1 MEKPGLY
8 PKAAVRGVLAVVA
21 ASLCYGVMPII
32 SKTLLSGGLPPEFA
46 ARLEAF
52 IGRFTARPFT
62 LPETMLQNELY
73 ALKNESVVG
82 FGMLFGCV
90 ISLLLLAL
98 GSKRG
103 GKPLLRSLGQPAKS
117 VISMVLLGGFCLSST
132 MLLISYAYS
141 YMSPGSV
148 IVLHFSYPVLAC
160 VGGALF
166 FGEGFGVKK
175 LLSCALALGGVYLV
189 SGFSGASSPWGP
201 VLALLSAVSYAAYF
215 LAGRHSAYANVETS
229 VTSVYITGSSAVVCL
244 TASALTGG
252 GASADAA
259 GVLPQ
264 TAFTLIL
271 LVLGGILGYLVGL
284 RLLLYGIR
292 TLGGGNASMLNTLE
306 PVAATLFSMLV
317 FGETLV
323 PLKALG
329 CLLILAAAIIT
340 VLGSVKRA

>member
-1 MEKPGLY
+1 MEKPRLY

-98 GSKRG
+98 GSKRV

-117 VISMVLLGGFCLSST
+117 VLSMVLLGGFCLSST

-252 GASADAA
+252 GAC
-259 GVLPQ
+259 VLPQ

>member
-82 FGMLFGCV
+82 FGMLFGCL

-98 GSKRG
+98 GSKRD
-103 GKPLLRSLGQPAKS
+103 GKTLLRSLGQPAKS

-340 VLGSVKRA
+340 VLGSVKKA

>member
-1 MEKPGLY
+1 MEKPVLY

-90 ISLLLLAL
+90 ISLLLLAI

-103 GKPLLRSLGQPAKS
+103 GKTLLRSLGQPAKS
-117 VISMVLLGGFCLSST
+117 VLSMVLLGGFCLSST

-252 GASADAA
+252 GAC
-259 GVLPQ
+259 VLPQ

-340 VLGSVKRA
+340 VLGSMKRA

>member
-1 MEKPGLY
+1 MEKPVLY
-8 PKAAVRGVLAVVA
+8 PKAAVRGVLAVAA

-82 FGMLFGCV
+82 FGMLFGCL

-117 VISMVLLGGFCLSST
+117 VLSMVLLGGFCLSST

-252 GASADAA
+252 GAC
-259 GVLPQ
+259 VLPQ

-317 FGETLV
+317 FGETLI

>member
-98 GSKRG
+98 GSKRD

-117 VISMVLLGGFCLSST
+117 VLSMVLLGGFCLSST

-252 GASADAA
+252 GAC
-259 GVLPQ
+259 VLPQ